1 MRRIW
6 SAAAVLVLVA
16 TTHLLGFEPLRHDE
30 YVIWKPKRNVKDPIL
45 KQIDQFGKD
54 MKAKLG
60 PKLLA
65 HKPFIAVDDS
75 PQAVALQAET
85 VEQIVDRMLGALKS
99 CADHDNEDF
108 LPHFGANRRSP
119 IAKGSDLV
127 TEPIGGLTSVGQWS
141 GNFTFKFEW
150 EKVGGR
156 FTNKWDQNDVDEAYE
171 LELNATLTLGI
182 SLTIANDRKLTV
194 IDYSVARPVVTGW
207 RTTLIAS
214 EGVVQTPI
222 SATPPKQKNGK

>member
-6 SAAAVLVLVA
+6 SAAVVLVFVA
-16 TTHLLGFEPLRHDE
+16 TMNLLGDEQSRHDE
-30 YVIWKPKRNVKDPIL
+30 YVIWKPRRNVKDPIL

-54 MKAKLG
+54 MKTKLG

-65 HKPFIAVDDS
+65 HKPFISVDDS

-85 VEQIVDRMLGALKS
+85 VEQIVDRMLATLKS

-108 LPHFGANRRSP
+108 LPHFGAFRRSP
-119 IAKGSDLV
+119 IAKGSDLL

-150 EKVGGR
+150 EKVDGR

-182 SLTIANDRKLTV
+182 AFTIENARKLTV

-214 EGVVQTPI
+214 EGIVQKPI
-222 SATPPKQKNGK
+222 PATPPKEKNRK